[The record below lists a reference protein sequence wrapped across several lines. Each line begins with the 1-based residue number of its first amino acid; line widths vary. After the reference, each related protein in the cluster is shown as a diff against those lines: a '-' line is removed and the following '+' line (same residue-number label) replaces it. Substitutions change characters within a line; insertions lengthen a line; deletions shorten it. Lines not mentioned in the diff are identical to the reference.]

1 MAIGP
6 LLAALGVAAIKN
18 QAKASAR
25 RAARRMAFAAATGL
39 LVVLAFGFAL
49 AAFTVWLAGELGA
62 IAALSIVAAGALGL
76 ALIVYVA
83 GRAGEPTRPRPY
95 GAAAAPSPL
104 AAAAA
109 AGAEAGAETGEEG
122 PPAGSAVG
130 SMAVIA
136 LVGFILAQQ
145 LSRR

>member
-18 QAKASAR
+18 EAKASAR

-49 AAFTVWLAGELGA
+49 AAFTVWLAGAVGA
-62 IAALSIVAAGALGL
+62 IAALSIVAAGALVL
-76 ALIVYVA
+76 ALIVHVA
-83 GRAGEPTRPRPY
+83 GKAGEPARSRSY
-95 GAAAAPSPL
+95 GAAAGPL
-104 AAAAA
+104 GAAAA
-109 AGAEAGAETGEEG
+109 AGAEAGAEAGEEG
-122 PPAGSAVG
+122 PPAGSTVG